1 MQIGYIDFSKEERDK
16 VLATLKLLT
25 VSSALDEL
33 GIGRIRDAFAN
44 KLFPG
49 LSTIQ
54 TRAKYYVIIP
64 YLFKKAEMQNF
75 ETPQAVRKWINDSE
89 DKIVKTLVNN
99 SQGASGIIGSDSL
112 KRGRTV
118 KLKPSFIYWTGL
130 RMFDILQNQSYTIN
144 SVCDIIYGK
153 AQRNK
158 EKRLNINDMSFDDEG
173 IMNGDTEIFSPL
185 SIDYD
190 FQNKASIELTFNE
203 AEFLWNKITTAEYS
217 RYSLLSFLL
226 TSFSEYESFDFI
238 PVESLPNFIRTVF
251 INARLFS
258 DFIQGAYLRYNII
271 FSRNSGSEDQNMIQ
285 GFDEWK
291 SKTFSPDINLDEI
304 FSCAEIDRSDKL
316 LRFCKGFL
324 NCVIEDDWTRGDK
337 LIISWE
343 KEVKASRAKLSQ
355 PENYPY
361 VSVHRYKLDYRFNT
375 ARIIIRDILTA
386 LKRGEAY
393 V

>member
-25 VSSALDEL
+25 VPSALDEL

-130 RMFDILQNQSYTIN
+130 RMFNILQDQSYTIS

-158 EKRLNINDMSFDDEG
+158 IG
-173 IMNGDTEIFSPL
+173 
-185 SIDYD
+185 
-190 FQNKASIELTFNE
+190 
-203 AEFLWNKITTAEYS
+203 
-217 RYSLLSFLL
+217 
-226 TSFSEYESFDFI
+226 
-238 PVESLPNFIRTVF
+238 
-251 INARLFS
+251 
-258 DFIQGAYLRYNII
+258 
-271 FSRNSGSEDQNMIQ
+271 
-285 GFDEWK
+285 
-291 SKTFSPDINLDEI
+291 
-304 FSCAEIDRSDKL
+304 
-316 LRFCKGFL
+316 
-324 NCVIEDDWTRGDK
+324 
-337 LIISWE
+337 
-343 KEVKASRAKLSQ
+343 RAH
-355 PENYPY
+355 
-361 VSVHRYKLDYRFNT
+361 V
-375 ARIIIRDILTA
+375 
-386 LKRGEAY
+386 
-393 V
+393 